1 MACAEALQ
9 AHAHAIP
16 NSKTNRPLFQIPFF
30 LCFLHQFLHLLQT
43 KMKIAAGPE
52 AGRNHHLPWA
62 KYFRPSYGYN

>member
-30 LCFLHQFLHLLQT
+30 LCFLHQFLHNRVTPFSPFSLL
-43 KMKIAAGPE
+43 
-52 AGRNHHLPWA
+52 
-62 KYFRPSYGYN
+62 